1 LRKYA
6 EFFKALGDENR
17 LKILK
22 MLAEKDMCVCEI
34 INNLNVSQPA
44 ISHHLKTLKQAGI
57 VEDRREGKWIFYS
70 LNQKEIINYL
80 DFFEGL
86 VKVSDQPRKPVDCS
100 YCEQLRKQLG
110 LVEEVDL

>member
-1 LRKYA
+1 MKKQA

-34 INNLNVSQPA
+34 IDELNVSQPA
-44 ISHHLKTLKQAGI
+44 ISHHLKTLKQAGV

-70 LNQKEIINYL
+70 LNQKEIRGYL
-80 DFFEGL
+80 DFFAEL
-86 VKVSDQPRKPVDCS
+86 VRLSSQPRKSVDCA
-100 YCEQLRKQLG
+100 YCEELRKKAG
-110 LVEEVDL
+110 LIE